1 MFWLP
6 GRTGPVFYIG
16 EEARGGAAGGEDGE
30 QPGSA
35 SRAGTRHVAPPR
47 THHLARITSLATP
60 RHTTPHTTPRR
71 AAPCRAPPRPAPP
84 RQEELSQLEQRV
96 EDRLQHVVTQA
107 LLPLE
112 EVLAAH
118 NDQLNASSTEQAV
131 QGEKLT
137 QLTVKLS
144 EQGKQIE
151 KLQAVQDK
159 DENERRARAEA
170 ERVEREVRV
179 FCMFSRVVVCVHA
192 WIQMQNTISHTQE
205 ATAALGTAIQ
215 DSHSTTSTTALNL
228 PLTYPSHPSN
238 PAHAACPLLPPTG
251 VRQRPRRFALRADLA
266 RPEGATRIPY
276 TPYIRIPHTT
286 KPLAT
291 PPHTAYIPLHLVGA
305 R

>member
-1 MFWLP
+1 M
-6 GRTGPVFYIG
+6 
-16 EEARGGAAGGEDGE
+16 
-30 QPGSA
+30 
-35 SRAGTRHVAPPR
+35 APPR

-112 EVLAAH
+112 KALAAH

-228 PLTYPSHPSN
+228 PPPTPHTPQTPHMPHAPS
-238 PAHAACPLLPPTG
+238 CPLQECVKDHADSLSEPISRAQKARLAFRTPLTSVYPT
-251 VRQRPRRFALRADLA
+251 LRSRSL
-266 RPEGATRIPY
+266 
-276 TPYIRIPHTT
+276 
-286 KPLAT
+286 
-291 PPHTAYIPLHLVGA
+291 PPHTPLTS
-305 R
+305 RYTW